1 MMKRAS
7 TIFLQSVIVLHGL
20 MTLVILIRFPLY
32 EGRNINATLT
42 QVYLQDPFLAYMYIA
57 FISIFVAYYQA
68 FIFLSCVRKNSVFTI
83 EAVSALRRIKY
94 CAITFIG
101 FMLGAEAYFFIV
113 MRGKDDIAGGVMLGL
128 IVILIS
134 TVVATVAGI
143 GEQILLSAKEFVD
156 RCQAEDSNI

>member
-7 TIFLQSVIVLHGL
+7 TIFLQSVIVLRGL

-32 EGRNINATLT
+32 EGRNINATLS

-68 FIFLSCVRKNSVFTI
+68 FIFLNYVRKNTVFSI
-83 EAVSALRRIKY
+83 EAVSAVRRIKY
-94 CAITFIG
+94 CAMTFIG

-113 MRGKDDIAGGVMLGL
+113 MRGKDDIAGGVMMGL
-128 IVILIS
+128 IVILVS
-134 TVVATVAGI
+134 TVVATATGI
-143 GEQILLSAKEFVD
+143 FECILQRGIEFKSEND
-156 RCQAEDSNI
+156 

>member
-1 MMKRAS
+1 MKRVS

-32 EGRNINATLT
+32 EGRNMNATLT

-68 FIFLSCVRKNSVFTI
+68 FIFLTCIRKNRVFTA
-83 EAVSALRRIKY
+83 EAVNALRRIKY
-94 CAITFIG
+94 CAMTFIG

-113 MRGKDDIAGGVMLGL
+113 MRSKDDIAGGVMMGL

-134 TVVATVAGI
+134 TVVAVAVGI
-143 GEQILLSAKEFVD
+143 FEQILQSALELKSGND
-156 RCQAEDSNI
+156 LRS